1 MKRLVLLGYLVV
13 AAVMLFGSVMDETIA
28 IKSWLDVPFSASIL
42 EAERDSKLKEWQ
54 GLVKGEFETNA
65 MFEQRKAEASARVV
79 AIRKEYEQKILDAR
93 SAYEANQTKLRL
105 RFNQL
110 VASSRESVQMSA
122 TLGNYD
128 ADAQKFTMTIPE
140 KSFQIVVPLDKAPS
154 VKQNISSYKFI
165 VTRQLNTDLVWDYL
179 EAKLVGSAETFA
191 STDRAPAIGQSGSSI
206 AFIPPD
212 LRATVSFSEPSGN
225 NILDA
230 EETAQVN
237 ISIKNEGRG
246 SGNMVEASFELIN
259 AQGVSF
265 AGSLYFG
272 EIKAGETISKTLQL
286 VAGSNTQDTQA
297 ELRIT
302 FTEQNGFPP
311 DNVNL
316 SFNTTAL
323 RAPDL
328 YVADIG
334 IDDFS
339 GNNKIEPGE
348 QVEIKAR
355 IQNRGLGTARNV
367 SVEVLPGTEVYLSGN
382 SAKTFPLGDMAS
394 GDYKDVVFSI
404 VTAKIAKQLEL
415 KLEIKES
422 RVQFSKPAQE
432 LNLAFNRVERTADQ
446 LLVTG
451 KQNEIQIAAAPAL
464 SIDVE
469 QNIPLRGKTQ
479 KNRWGVILGIEMYKN
494 VSRVSYAKRDAEIMR
509 DYFTKVLGIP
519 DANLY
524 MKTNEEASLGEFKT
538 VFDPS
543 GWLSKN
549 AGSKDSEIFIYYS
562 GHGVPTPD
570 GKQAYLLPYDGNP
583 DYARN
588 SAYALDQ
595 LYENLGA
602 IKARSITL
610 FLDSCFSGVNRDNEI
625 ILADARPVTLAA
637 PQKYSVPNLAVFSAA
652 NGSQYSSAWPEKQHG
667 LFSYYLMKGLQ
678 GSADANNDKKVT
690 QAELNDYLNSEVSTQ
705 ARRFGREQEPGL
717 QSVDPARVI
726 LQW

>member
-1 MKRLVLLGYLVV
+1 
-13 AAVMLFGSVMDETIA
+13 MDEALA
-28 IKSWLDVPFSASIL
+28 IKGWLDTPFSSSSL
-42 EAERDSKLKEWQ
+42 EAERDGKLNEWQ
-54 GLVKGEFETNA
+54 GLTKGEFETNA
-65 MFEQRKAEASARVV
+65 MFEQRKTEATARIT

-93 SAYEANQTKLRL
+93 SVYDGNQNKLRQRL
-105 RFNQL
+105 TALLAN
-110 VASSRESVQMSA
+110 SRETVQLSGS
-122 TLGNYD
+122 LGNYD
-128 ADAQKFTMTIPE
+128 ADAQKFTLSIPE

-154 VKQNISSYKFI
+154 VKKNIGSYTLQ
-165 VTRQLNTDLVWDYL
+165 VTRQLNANLGWDYL
-179 EAKLVGSAETFA
+179 EAKLVGSAGTFA
-191 STDRAPAIGQSGSSI
+191 STDRAPVQGQSSASV
-206 AFIPPD
+206 ALIPPD
-212 LRATVSFSEPSGN
+212 LKVTLTFSEPSGN
-225 NILDA
+225 NILEA
-230 EETAQVN
+230 EESAQVK
-237 ISIKNEGRG
+237 ISVRNEGKG
-246 SGNMVEASFELIN
+246 SANMVEATFDLLN

-265 AGSLYFG
+265 SRSLYFG
-272 EIKAGETISKTLQL
+272 EIAAGETISKTLQL
-286 VAGSNTQDTQA
+286 VAGSDTRDTQA
-297 ELRIT
+297 ELKIG

-316 SFNTTAL
+316 SFNTSAL

-415 KLEIKES
+415 KLELKES
-422 RVQFSKPAQE
+422 RAQFSKPAQE

-479 KNRWGVILGIEMYKN
+479 KNRWGVILGIETYKN

-637 PQKYSVPNLAVFSAA
+637 PQRFSVPNLAVFSAA

-726 LQW
+726 IQW

>member
-1 MKRLVLLGYLVV
+1 MKRLVLLGCLVLT
-13 AAVMLFGSVMDETIA
+13 AVMLFGSLMDEAIA
-28 IKSWLDVPFSASIL
+28 IKGWLDVPFSASSL
-42 EAERDSKLKEWQ
+42 EAERDSKIKEIQ
-54 GLVKGEFETNA
+54 NPVKGEFETTSQ
-65 MFEQRKAEASARVV
+65 FEQRKKDAGARKAS
-79 AIRKEYEQKILDAR
+79 IQKEYEQKIRDAR
-93 SAYEANQTKLRL
+93 SAYDSNLSKLRQRL
-105 RFNQL
+105 TTL
-110 VASSRESVQMSA
+110 LISSREMVQLSG
-122 TLGNYD
+122 TLGSYD
-128 ADAQKFTMTIPE
+128 ADNQKFIVTIPE

-154 VKQNISSYKFI
+154 VKQNIGSYKLM
-165 VTRQLNTDLVWDYL
+165 VTRQLNENLGWDYL
-179 EAKLVGSAETFA
+179 EAKLVGSAGTFA
-191 STDRAPAIGQSGSSI
+191 STDRAPVQGQSSASV
-206 AFIPPD
+206 ALIPPD
-212 LRATVSFSEPSGN
+212 LKVTLTFSEPSGN
-225 NILDA
+225 NILEA
-230 EETAQVN
+230 EESAQVK
-237 ISIKNEGRG
+237 ISVRNEGKG
-246 SGNMVEASFELIN
+246 SANMVEATFDLLN

-265 AGSLYFG
+265 SRSLYFG
-272 EIKAGETISKTLQL
+272 EIAAGETISKTLQL
-286 VAGSNTQDTQA
+286 VAGSDTRDTQA
-297 ELRIT
+297 ELKIG

-316 SFNTTAL
+316 SFNTSAL

-367 SVEVLPGTEVYLSGN
+367 SVEILTGTEVYLSGN

-415 KLEIKES
+415 KLELKES
-422 RVQFSKPAQE
+422 RAQFSKPAQE

-479 KNRWGVILGIEMYKN
+479 KNRWGVILGIETYKN

-625 ILADARPVTLAA
+625 ILADA
-637 PQKYSVPNLAVFSAA
+637 
-652 NGSQYSSAWPEKQHG
+652 
-667 LFSYYLMKGLQ
+667 
-678 GSADANNDKKVT
+678 
-690 QAELNDYLNSEVSTQ
+690 
-705 ARRFGREQEPGL
+705 
-717 QSVDPARVI
+717 
-726 LQW
+726 